1 MSCSM
6 LAVSWKDFGT
16 QTISWDFMGW
26 KVGFG
31 RSPRILWDFMVIKA
45 TKNSDI
51 NGKIKELDQKSFGKW
66 WENHLYMDD
75 RDWRVCVLEAS
86 KKTPV
91 VEVCSWENHTKM
103 LEKTDF
109 PANHVWR
116 HRRVYQRY
124 LRYFQLPS
132 GYSRVCYGKWSR
144 YRWFIMIYLLNIVI
158 FQSYVKFPEGIWLWL
173 QLTKNRPRFFAASP
187 SWSTIS
193 YP

>member
-1 MSCSM
+1 MEK
-6 LAVSWKDFGT
+6 LRNLT
-16 QTISWDFMGW
+16 
-26 KVGFG
+26 
-31 RSPRILWDFMVIKA
+31 R
-45 TKNSDI
+45 
-51 NGKIKELDQKSFGKW
+51 
-66 WENHLYMDD
+66 NHLENDGRIISTWMIVTEEFAF
-75 RDWRVCVLEAS
+75 WKPQ